1 MKNINPTQ
9 TAAWQ
14 ALQKHFDEMK
24 DVTIADLFAKDGDRF
39 SKFSATFGDQMLVDY
54 SKNRITEETLAKLQD
69 LAKECDLA
77 GAIKSMFSGEK
88 INRTENRAVLHVALR
103 NRSNTPIL
111 VDGKDVMPE
120 VNAVLEKMKTFS
132 EAIISGE
139 WKGYTGK
146 AITDVVNIGIGGSDL
161 GPFMVTEALRPYKNH
176 LNMHF
181 VSNVDGTHIAEVLKK
196 VNPETTLFLVA
207 SKTFT
212 TQETMTNAHSARD
225 WFLKA
230 AGDEKHV
237 AKHFA
242 ALSTNAKAVG
252 EFGIDTANMFE
263 FWDWVGGRYS
273 LWSAIGLSIVLSI
286 GFDNFVELLSGAHA
300 MDKHFSTTPAE
311 KNLPVLLALIGIWYN
326 NFFGAETEAIL
337 PYDQYMHR
345 FAAYFQQGN
354 MESNGKYVDRNGN
367 VVDYQT
373 GPIIWGEPG
382 TNGQHAFYQLI
393 HQGTKMVP
401 CDFIAPAITHN
412 PLSDHHQKLL
422 SNFFAQTEALAFG
435 KSREV
440 VEQEYRDQGKDPATL
455 DYVVPFKVFEGNR
468 PTNSILLREITPF
481 SLGAL
486 IALYEHKI
494 FTQGVILNIFTFD
507 QWGVELGKQL
517 ANRILPELKDGK
529 EISSHDSSTNGLINR
544 YKAWR
549 G

>member
-1 MKNINPTQ
+1 
-9 TAAWQ
+9 
-14 ALQKHFDEMK
+14 
-24 DVTIADLFAKDGDRF
+24 
-39 SKFSATFGDQMLVDY
+39 
-54 SKNRITEETLAKLQD
+54 
-69 LAKECDLA
+69 
-77 GAIKSMFSGEK
+77 
-88 INRTENRAVLHVALR
+88 
-103 NRSNTPIL
+103 
-111 VDGKDVMPE
+111 
-120 VNAVLEKMKTFS
+120 
-132 EAIISGE
+132 
-139 WKGYTGK
+139 
-146 AITDVVNIGIGGSDL
+146 
-161 GPFMVTEALRPYKNH
+161 
-176 LNMHF
+176 MHF
-181 VSNVDGTHIAEVLKK
+181 VSNVDGTHIAEVLKN

-225 WFLKA
+225 WFLKT
-230 AGDEKHV
+230 AGDNKHV

-242 ALSTNAKAVG
+242 ALSTNGKAVS

-273 LWSAIGLSIVLSI
+273 LWSAIGLSIILSV

-300 MDKHFSTTPAE
+300 MDKHFSTTAPE

-367 VVDYQT
+367 AVDYQT

-412 PLSDHHQKLL
+412 PLSDHHPKLL

-440 VEQEYRDQGKDPATL
+440 VEQEYRDQGEDPATL
-455 DYVVPFKVFEGNR
+455 DHVVPFKVFEGNR

-494 FTQGVILNIFTFD
+494 FTQGAILNIFTFD

-517 ANRILPELKDGK
+517 ANRILPELGDDKAID
-529 EISSHDSSTNGLINR
+529 SHDSSTNGLINR

-549 G
+549 A

>member
-39 SKFSATFGDQMLVDY
+39 SKFSATFDDQMLVDY

-161 GPFMVTEALRPYKNH
+161 GPYMVTEALRPYKNH

-373 GPIIWGEPG
+373 GLIIWGEPG

-517 ANRILPELKDGK
+517 ANRILPELKDDK